1 MNRQEGHQ
9 RAADYVKARRG
20 ALHLT
25 QDALAAKAG
34 VDPKTVWNLES
45 VERWPQATT
54 RAKLEAAL
62 GWTEGDLQKIRSG
75 GVPSTGTEPTAEKMQ
90 QHGPSLAER
99 KRDQWV
105 ERLKE
110 DPALMDEFL
119 DVMARL
125 SSIQERIDG
134 DDDRRDPD
142 SPGESTTG

>member
-34 VDPKTVWNLES
+34 VDAKTVWNLES

-75 GVPSTGTEPTAEKMQ
+75 GVPSTGTEPTAETMQ
-90 QHGPSLAER
+90 HPELSPAER

-105 ERLKE
+105 ERLKD
-110 DPALMDEFL
+110 DPELMDEFL

-125 SSIQERIDG
+125 SSIQERIGRDH
-134 DDDRRDPD
+134 DRGNTG